1 MNENV
6 QKLVENTV
14 KDILLGNTALTF
26 LFAVPLAYIVRNGL
40 DIGIW
45 LLTLFIAP
53 ALCGVGTWIVSRIQH
68 YARDFFHSSW
78 ARRSYVAYVLGSAE
92 LLVIYSIIQIIR
104 TLIK

>member
-26 LFAVPLAYIVRNGL
+26 LFAVPLAYISKHDL
-40 DIGIW
+40 DKGAWI
-45 LLTLFIAP
+45 LTIFLAP
-53 ALCGVGTWIVSRIQH
+53 ALCGIGTWIVSRVQH
-68 YARDFFHSSW
+68 HSREFFNNRW
-78 ARRSYVAYVLGSAE
+78 LKWGYVAYVLIFTE
-92 LLVIYSIIQIIR
+92 ILMVYSIVQIVR